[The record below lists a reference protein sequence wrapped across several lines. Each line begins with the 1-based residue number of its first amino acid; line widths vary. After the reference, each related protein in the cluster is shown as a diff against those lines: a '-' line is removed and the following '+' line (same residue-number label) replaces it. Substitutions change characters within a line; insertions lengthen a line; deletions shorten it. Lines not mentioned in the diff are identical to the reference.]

1 MGARLVRRA
10 RHQPPPFVSG
20 QPASGLVAA
29 LEQIVM
35 PPGPMWF
42 SYRQVD
48 GAHAYEGTPRDAR
61 VTRHDQ
67 TDRHVPGKAATLG
80 DMSAESTRTTGRTCH
95 YVSMADAL
103 GVDLGSGDDSAPLV
117 ITGPLPGSVEQ
128 NVEFVRQRRVRD
140 EWRSRVKR
148 GEITRTA
155 SETPPPGLSAWLEWR
170 GPLVVGAA
178 VWLGLL
184 L

>member
-1 MGARLVRRA
+1 
-10 RHQPPPFVSG
+10 
-20 QPASGLVAA
+20 
-29 LEQIVM
+29 
-35 PPGPMWF
+35 
-42 SYRQVD
+42 
-48 GAHAYEGTPRDAR
+48 
-61 VTRHDQ
+61 
-67 TDRHVPGKAATLG
+67 
-80 DMSAESTRTTGRTCH
+80 MS
-95 YVSMADAL
+95 DAL

-117 ITGPLPGSVEQ
+117 ITGPLPESVEQ

-155 SETPPPGLSAWLEWR
+155 SETPPPGLSAWLELR

-184 L
+184 VVVGGLAAVLGHLFGFRPGPVGLWAPGRLFRASVAGAARTRSLGRGQERVRRGSEPRVQPVRGACPQEGLGRRRNNDWKFL